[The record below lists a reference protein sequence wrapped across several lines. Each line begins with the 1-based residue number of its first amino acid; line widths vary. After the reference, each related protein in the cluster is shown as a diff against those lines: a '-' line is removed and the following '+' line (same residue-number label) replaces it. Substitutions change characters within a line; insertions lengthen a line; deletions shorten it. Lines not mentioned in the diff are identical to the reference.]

1 MSSTTVS
8 PPDVVSAALE
18 LIDAATDLLLSADV
32 WRMPGQVQADALAAA
47 ERISRRFDY
56 GMLRLL
62 ADFHSRDIAGDQA
75 GVSTRQFL
83 RSRLRISSGEA
94 TRRIHAAR
102 ELVPRLLPSG
112 ETVEPELPTT
122 AAGVASGD
130 LSSEHAQ
137 IISAA
142 IRKLPTGLD
151 SATRIEAEVTLA
163 THARKLD
170 PADLKAV
177 ARRLHLHLNEDGTLP
192 DDKPSRRELS
202 FRRDIDGT
210 DVIRG
215 RLDPEASATVQAALA
230 PLMQRRPAEDGVRDP
245 RSPARRR
252 ADALVALSEQAFRRG
267 DLPTVAGEK
276 PHVTVT
282 ISLDDLRAG
291 TGHATLNTGTAISVE
306 AARRIACDAS
316 VIPMVLGSQGE
327 PLDIG
332 RASRII
338 PPGIR
343 RAVVARDVGC
353 VHPACD
359 QPAANCQIHHVSHW
373 ANGGRTAVNN
383 LVLLC
388 AKHHWTIHH
397 DDWRIVL
404 LRRQTTRHPTT
415 THRPDATTAAKHE
428 IPPSPQPAVAT
439 RHATE
444 RGGWPRLVDERA
456 DVAGDEFDEFLQR
469 GGAFT
474 DGMQDDVGRAGRDEF
489 ADPFRHLPRRQP
501 SLDGHE
507 HHDVA
512 RAVVPGTGPA
522 GLEMLQA
529 LPQQVRCRVSR

>member
-56 GMLRLL
+56 GVLRLL
-62 ADFHSRDIAGDQA
+62 ADFHSRDIAGEQA

-94 TRRIHAAR
+94 ARRIHAAR
-102 ELVPRLLPSG
+102 ELVPGTLPSG

-122 AAGVASGD
+122 AAGVAVRRVVGRACAD
-130 LSSEHAQ
+130 HQCRDPETPD
-137 IISAA
+137 
-142 IRKLPTGLD
+142 RTGLHHPHPKLKRPWRPMPESWSPPISRPWPGD
-151 SATRIEAEVTLA
+151 CIYTSMRT
-163 THARKLD
+163 ARC
-170 PADLKAV
+170 
-177 ARRLHLHLNEDGTLP
+177 P

-252 ADALVALSEQAFRRG
+252 ADALVQLSEQALNRG

-282 ISLDDLRAG
+282 ISLDELRSG

-359 QPAANCQIHHVSHW
+359 QPASQLPDPPHQPLGQRRPQPQSTTSYSSAPNTTGPSTTTNGESSSYKANHTSSHHHSSTRPNDPDETPHTTHP
-373 ANGGRTAVNN
+373 TARGNDPP
-383 LVLLC
+383 
-388 AKHHWTIHH
+388 TSS
-397 DDWRIVL
+397 
-404 LRRQTTRHPTT
+404 TTRQVS
-415 THRPDATTAAKHE
+415 AA
-428 IPPSPQPAVAT
+428 SGQCGQGCA
-439 RHATE
+439 
-444 RGGWPRLVDERA
+444 W
-456 DVAGDEFDEFLQR
+456 
-469 GGAFT
+469 
-474 DGMQDDVGRAGRDEF
+474 
-489 ADPFRHLPRRQP
+489 
-501 SLDGHE
+501 
-507 HHDVA
+507 
-512 RAVVPGTGPA
+512 
-522 GLEMLQA
+522 
-529 LPQQVRCRVSR
+529 